1 MELLIHSIKLDWP
14 VLLPILI
21 CSILTVGVALN
32 RWAFYNDNKR
42 DIVSFIRRLRSELV
56 KNNLNAAQML
66 CTQLGGVT
74 GELAE
79 EGVRILEEQTGESDF
94 AASFDISTSLA

>member
-32 RWAFYNDNKR
+32 RWAFYKDNER

-56 KNNLNAAQML
+56 KKKNGYYEELFLNNHGKPITRNGFNFLLNRL
-66 CTQLGGVT
+66 LNH
-74 GELAE
+74 L
-79 EGVRILEEQTGESDF
+79 IL
-94 AASFDISTSLA
+94 SL